1 MRIVL
6 VFISL
11 AALLHIG
18 TAAAKVYKWTDE
30 NGQVHFSSQP
40 PRGTDNDVYQLRLDK
55 VPTPPAPAAEKTA
68 EKKSAIDSDDS
79 VELKPEIDP
88 EVASQYCQQAKQ
100 AKQQLSENFSRR
112 YKQDDGSVRPFTDK
126 ERADMMKRA
135 DDAIKSYCK

>member
-88 EVASQYCQQAKQ
+88 KVASQYCQQAKQ